1 VVDNGRDMRSIVQ
14 RSSDTWTLIAT
25 GGASVGDFSAAAGD
39 GVIFELTRITTRF
52 GKYCWSPI

>member
-1 VVDNGRDMRSIVQ
+1 MRSIVQ

-52 GKYCWSPI
+52 GTDCWSPI